1 MMIEK
6 SLQEDFWKFWEIFK
20 ISIKNYIKNIK
31 MSETNQRKLVTL
43 APLYLPRIDYMR
55 IYI

>member
-20 ISIKNYIKNIK
+20 ISIKNYLKNIK